1 MNATPPSPAPETE
14 APLAVQQLASQL
26 LTPEPLTPEAPT
38 TTLLPPDALT
48 SEGAPSQGTSPET
61 PSHPTPGREAP
72 DTEAFS
78 RPTPGTEAFGR
89 SAPGSEAFRRSAPGR
104 EAPGATAPGHT
115 TPSTTAPRTEVP
127 RTEVPRTE
135 GPDRTASGIAPLRT
149 AASGRTTPG
158 ATESDVA
165 GAHVTGAHVTD
176 PHAISPHLPGTKV
189 TNPGITGAGAT
200 TAGPADPT
208 VPRQHA
214 GPHDP
219 RPHRPVTAADP
230 LDDPDPQR
238 AADAAAVENLLRC
251 WVREKNLPTPGSTTL
266 RVPLDA
272 SGTAL
277 LVPVLYWSATGWHR
291 FGAPALEGLP
301 ATAPTVDAVTVAALL
316 SRETGRP
323 EGTEL
328 VGRVADSARRT
339 ADFLTERRH
348 RPEPHPDADLFL
360 AAEQS
365 LLLGHP
371 LHPTPKSREG
381 LSDAEARLYSPELHG
396 SFPLHWLAVDSSLL
410 AADSAWTEQGRPV
423 TAEQLAAG
431 LAEGLPLPAG
441 TAPLPV
447 HPWQARELLHRPDIS
462 ALVDAGLL
470 HDLGLHGS
478 PWHPT
483 SSVRT
488 VHRPG
493 ARAMLKLSLGLRITN
508 SRRENLRKELHRGV
522 EVHRLLRTG
531 LVDEWQAAHP
541 CFDIVRDP
549 AWLAVDA
556 PDGTPVPGLDVMIR
570 HNPFGPGDDAVCIAS
585 LTTPRPWPGA
595 SAMRSRLADVI
606 GGLAARTGRPTT
618 AVSAEWFLRYLDQVV
633 RPVLWLDGHAG
644 IALEAHQQNTLVIL
658 DPDGWPVGG
667 RYRDNQGY
675 YFRESHRSELE
686 SRLPGI
692 GAESDTFVSD
702 QVTDERFAYYLGIN
716 NVLGLIGAFGAQHL
730 ADERVLLAAFRSFLT
745 SATSL
750 GSPLPHRLLE
760 AATLR
765 SKANLLTRLHGMDEL
780 VGPVDTQSVY
790 VTVTNPLRT

>member
-1 MNATPPSPAPETE
+1 MNATPTSPAPA
-14 APLAVQQLASQL
+14 APLPA
-26 LTPEPLTPEAPT
+26 TEPLGSGTFAP
-38 TTLLPPDALT
+38 
-48 SEGAPSQGTSPET
+48 
-61 PSHPTPGREAP
+61 
-72 DTEAFS
+72 
-78 RPTPGTEAFGR
+78 
-89 SAPGSEAFRRSAPGR
+89 SAPGAEHPGP
-104 EAPGATAPGHT
+104 EH
-115 TPSTTAPRTEVP
+115 
-127 RTEVPRTE
+127 
-135 GPDRTASGIAPLRT
+135 PD
-149 AASGRTTPG
+149 SGRPDSG
-158 ATESDVA
+158 
-165 GAHVTGAHVTD
+165 
-176 PHAISPHLPGTKV
+176 
-189 TNPGITGAGAT
+189 
-200 TAGPADPT
+200 DPT

-214 GPHDP
+214 GPHGP
-219 RPHRPVTAADP
+219 LPSRSAADP
-230 LDDPDPQR
+230 LDDPAPER
-238 AADAAAVENLLRC
+238 AADTAAVENLLRC
-251 WVREKNLPTPGSTTL
+251 WVREKNLPDPGSATL
-266 RVPLDA
+266 RVPLDS

-277 LVPVLYWSATGWHR
+277 LVPVLYWSPTGWHR
-291 FGAPALEGLP
+291 FGAPVLEGLP
-301 ATAPTVDAVTVAALL
+301 SSAPPVDAVTVAALL

-339 ADFLTERRH
+339 TDFIAARRH
-348 RPEPHPDADLFL
+348 QLQPHPDADLFL

-381 LSDAEARLYSPELHG
+381 LTEAENRLYSPELHG
-396 SFPLHWLAVDSSLL
+396 AFPLHWFAVDTSVL
-410 AADSAWTEQGRPV
+410 ASDSAWTEQGRPV
-423 TAEQLAAG
+423 TAEQLALD
-431 LAEGLPLPAG
+431 LAEGLALPAG
-441 TAPLPV
+441 TVPLPL
-447 HPWQARELLHRPDIS
+447 HPWQARELRHRPDVR
-462 ALVDAGLL
+462 ALLDGGLL
-470 HDLGLHGS
+470 HDLGPHGT

-483 SSVRT
+483 SSIRT

-493 ARAMLKLSLGLRITN
+493 APAMLKLSLGLRITN

-541 CFDIVRDP
+541 GFDIVRDP

-570 HNPFGPGDDAVCIAS
+570 HNPFGPGDDAVCIAA
-585 LTTPRPWPGA
+585 LTAPRPWPGA
-595 SAMRSRLADVI
+595 TAMRSRLADVI
-606 GGLAARTGRPTT
+606 GRLSARTGRPAA
-618 AVSAEWFLRYLDQVV
+618 AVATEWFLRYLDHVV

-644 IALEAHQQNTLVIL
+644 IALEAHQQNTLVLL

-675 YFRESHRSELE
+675 YFRESRRSELE

-692 GAESDTFVSD
+692 GAHSDTFVSD

-730 ADERVLLAAFRSFLT
+730 ADERVLLAALRSFLT
-745 SATSL
+745 SSTGL

-765 SKANLLTRLHGMDEL
+765 SKANLLTRLHGLDEL

-790 VTVTNPLRT
+790 VTITNPLRAHLSAPATPAP